1 MLALLTLLREGA
13 DLTPT
18 GQLKQTVVRALLD
31 DLGWGGDWAFGR
43 TLHEEHLP
51 PVRWVRHGVQ
61 ALGLVRRRAGR
72 LVLTPLGR
80 ELADDVDGLWRHLVD
95 SLPAGDSPEERRAG
109 ALWLMT
115 LRTGHT
121 SYGAYDRYAG
131 VVLDMVAWQAG
142 ERSPDEHQV
151 HDWRMPTFQ
160 LLLALQQ
167 DAHLHRGS
175 SRTGCGSPRCAVGRC
190 GLRPLDA
197 HATMR

>member
-1 MLALLTLLREGA
+1 M
-13 DLTPT
+13 
-18 GQLKQTVVRALLD
+18 RALLD
-31 DLGWGGDWAFGR
+31 DARLGRGLGLRPDASAR
-43 TLHEEHLP
+43 SNLP
-51 PVRWVRHGVQ
+51 PCPAGCATRLQ
-61 ALGLVRRRAGR
+61 APGISCAAASRPPRPHPVSGAGWS
-72 LVLTPLGR
+72 TATTEAG
-80 ELADDVDGLWRHLVD
+80 GSHLVD
-95 SLPAGDSPEERRAG
+95 ALPAGDSTEERRAG

-167 DAHLHRGS
+167 DHTSHGVLPDRL
-175 SRTGCGSPRCAVGRC
+175 RQPTMRC
-190 GLRPLDA
+190 GALRTEALDA